1 MLAEVNESCFISY
14 AGFIYAFVAAITPL
28 ASHASEG
35 PVERDLQIIASDIS
49 ACHPMGGPVAR
60 LWLL

>member
-1 MLAEVNESCFISY
+1 MLAEVEESCFISY

-35 PVERDLQIIASDIS
+35 PVER
-49 ACHPMGGPVAR
+49 
-60 LWLL
+60 